1 MQTHQE
7 RRVLPYLPRE
17 MFALVADIER
27 YPEFL
32 PWCIAARIRSRQ
44 GNMIIADLVIGHSF
58 IRERFTSRVT
68 LYPPEDEKSEGR
80 IDVEYIEGP
89 LERLSNRWIFRPV
102 ALDGSKGGSEATDI
116 DFYVE
121 FKFRSKMLEKLMGL
135 LFHEAVTRMVRAFE
149 TRAAAILKKSA

>member
-1 MQTHQE
+1 MQTHSE
-7 RRVLPYLPRE
+7 RRILPYPPRE

-27 YPEFL
+27 YPQFL

-44 GNMIIADLVIGHSF
+44 GNMVIADLVIGHSF
-58 IRERFTSRVT
+58 IREKFTSRVM
-68 LYPPEDEKSEGR
+68 LDPPADEASEGR

-89 LERLSNRWIFRPV
+89 MEQMRNRWIFRPV
-102 ALDGSKGGSEATDI
+102 ALDGSKGGTDATEI

-121 FKFRSKMLEKLMGL
+121 FQFRSQTLEKLMGL

-149 TRAAAILKKSA
+149 TRAAAILKRSA

>member
-1 MQTHQE
+1 MPSHAE
-7 RRVLPYLPRE
+7 RRVLPYPPGE

-44 GNMIIADLVIGHSF
+44 GDMVIADLVIGHSF
-58 IRERFTSRVT
+58 IREKFTSRVM
-68 LYPPEDEKSEGR
+68 LHPPADEKSEGR
-80 IDVEYIEGP
+80 IEVEYIDGP
-89 LERLSNRWIFRPV
+89 MEHMSNRWIFRPV
-102 ALDGSKGGSEATDI
+102 APDGSKGGTNATEI

-149 TRAAAILKKSA
+149 TRAAAILTRSA

>member
-1 MQTHQE
+1 MPSHFE
-7 RRVLPYLPRE
+7 RRVLPYPPRQ

-44 GNMIIADLVIGHSF
+44 GNMVTADLVIGHSF
-58 IRERFTSRVT
+58 IRERFTSRVM
-68 LYPPEDEKSEGR
+68 LQPPPDDKSEGR

-89 LERLSNRWIFRPV
+89 MEHMSNSWVFRPV
-102 ALDGSKGGSEATDI
+102 HLDGTKGGTEASEI
-116 DFYVE
+116 DFQVE
-121 FKFRSKMLEKLMGL
+121 FAFRSKMLEKLMGL

-149 TRAAAILKKSA
+149 IRAAAILKRSV